1 MKIDIKNR
9 GSFASALV
17 TLDEGEEF
25 VSEAGSM
32 FRASANLDIDVT
44 TRSHERGGVLAGV
57 KRWLAQQSF
66 FFSTYRVEGGGAGE
80 VGLAPTHQGDIQV
93 LELDGS
99 LTWFCTG
106 GSFLGASASLQLD
119 TKFQGMKG
127 FFTGESLSF
136 LKVDGAG
143 SLLISAFGRMA
154 EIDVSEEL
162 VIDTGH
168 VVAFDDALEYSIS
181 KAGTS
186 WMHSFFGGEGL
197 VMKFKR
203 KPGVEAGGRLIVQS
217 HNPSD
222 LGPQLGALLPHK

>member
-1 MKIDIKNR
+1 MQIEIKNR
-9 GSFASALV
+9 GTFASALV

-44 TRSHERGGVLAGV
+44 TRSHGKGGILAGV

-66 FFSTYRVEGGGAGE
+66 FFSTYRVEGGGKGE
-80 VGLAPTHQGDIQV
+80 LGLAPTHQGEIQS

-99 LTWFCTG
+99 AAWYCTG
-106 GSFLGASASLQLD
+106 GSFLGATSSLRID
-119 TKFQGMKG
+119 TEFQGMKG
-127 FFTGESLSF
+127 LFSGESLSF
-136 LKVDGAG
+136 LRLEGAG
-143 SLLISAFGRMA
+143 TMLVSAFGRMA
-154 EIDVSEEL
+154 EVDVSDEL
-162 VIDTGH
+162 VVDTGH
-168 VVAFDDALEYSIS
+168 VVAFDENLEYSIS

-197 VMKFKR
+197 VMRFKR
-203 KPGVEAGGRLIVQS
+203 KAGAESAGRLIVQS
-217 HNPSD
+217 HNPKD